1 MSGGTASRDK
11 HRLST
16 RRGLNWRAK
25 FRSKHLDWR
34 SKHRLPLVLRGTLF
48 VFMFFLVSAPP
59 CPVYVRKNAAPAWGK
74 GKTLDQ
80 CSWLLPVQ
88 ATDSLV
94 KQRKRLVVEVSV
106 QFFPSAV
113 PLFIQKFWWKR
124 GGVFFF
130 FLPLSFSFSRLN
142 VNQMWSPESGMSLN
156 LQATEER
163 SSETDGRM

>member
-1 MSGGTASRDK
+1 MSGGTASREK

-16 RRGLNWRAK
+16 RRGLSWRAK

-59 CPVYVRKNAAPAWGK
+59 CTVYVRKNAAPVWGK
-74 GKTLDQ
+74 GKMLDQ

-124 GGVFFF
+124 GGVFFP
-130 FLPLSFSFSRLN
+130 PLSFSFSRLN

>member
-1 MSGGTASRDK
+1 MSGGTASREK
-11 HRLST
+11 RRLST
-16 RRGLNWRAK
+16 RRGLSWRAK

-34 SKHRLPLVLRGTLF
+34 SKHRLPLVLKGTLF

-59 CPVYVRKNAAPAWGK
+59 CPVCVRKNAAAVWGK
-74 GKTLDQ
+74 GKTLGQ

-124 GGVFFF
+124 GGVFF
-130 FLPLSFSFSRLN
+130 PLSFYFSRLN